1 MPTSSRDLQSV
12 SNEMSTGRKR
22 TKEQDRKRWTTSK
35 TSFPTHVNGNKMVLS
50 EALQGGSKF
59 QDYIS
64 LCTVSASQDHCL
76 FGFFL
81 ILYLLFYLP
90 FPAPYHCEHFC
101 LGNIRANREGS
112 ETRESHRRDCFGGA
126 VQGCLTNPSH
136 TRY

>member
-1 MPTSSRDLQSV
+1 MDHQQNIIPHTCKWQ
-12 SNEMSTGRKR
+12 
-22 TKEQDRKRWTTSK
+22 QD
-35 TSFPTHVNGNKMVLS
+35 VLS

-59 QDYIS
+59 QDYMS

-90 FPAPYHCEHFC
+90 FPTPYHCEHFC